1 MGRERVAPLL
11 PIKESHMSR
20 LVPAL
25 LALALVGCPLARAQ
39 PLPAA
44 AGVGSDDDPLN
55 SRERA
60 RRLRQ
65 AQQADPRQLIQEL
78 RNEANSAFAERM
90 RRVEGGTDTPDALLD
105 ESGRVL
111 AAERAAGRGR
121 DEGLAALG
129 RYWARLR
136 EVEQMTW
143 ERVEAGIKRFTA
155 ADYWAVRGQRLLAE
169 SRLIQELGGAA
180 AAGAGAFR
188 TAGDEDDPLASRLT
202 ARARFEAARAT
213 PAGPARAALDA
224 ARREYEFLV
233 RRIMGGTE
241 TPDVIHPIMARRVA
255 AEGVLGQ
262 GPGDYLGSLEGLW
275 YAAWFNE
282 LLILQR
288 IAFGIKNFGPAEYY
302 AAHDAR
308 LETEIRIVEARR
320 QAGRTLP
327 LRGGLQDP
335 FAEVEHPL
343 DTRDVAQAKSAAAR
357 ADVRQL
363 NETRRDVLRAAYAY
377 RITQL
382 WAGGEVPDAASAVSR
397 RLLGAELAL
406 ATRHGERLAAL
417 EQHCARA
424 GEIEDLTR
432 ERVGKGIRTFTQV
445 DYHDTRFERI
455 QAELW
460 LAEARAAK
468 E

>member
-1 MGRERVAPLL
+1 
-11 PIKESHMSR
+11 MSR

-25 LALALVGCPLARAQ
+25 LALALVACPFARAQ
-39 PLPAA
+39 PLL
-44 AGVGSDDDPLN
+44 DDDPLD

-65 AQQADPRQLIQEL
+65 ARQADPQQLTQTL
-78 RNEANSAFAERM
+78 RNEANSAIAQRM
-90 RRVEGGTDTPDALLD
+90 QRVKGGTDTPDAVID
-105 ESGRVL
+105 ELNRAL
-111 AAERAAGRGR
+111 AADRAAGRGR

-143 ERVEAGIKRFTA
+143 ERVEAGIMRFTA

-180 AAGAGAFR
+180 APGAGAFR

-202 ARARFEAARAT
+202 ARARFEAARAA
-213 PAGPARAALDA
+213 PEGPARAALDD

-262 GPGDYLGSLEGLW
+262 GPGDYLASLEGLW
-275 YAAWFNE
+275 YVAWFNE
-282 LLILQR
+282 RLTLQR
-288 IAFGIKNFGPAEYY
+288 IAFGIKNFTQAEYY
-302 AAHDAR
+302 ATRDAR
-308 LETEIRIVEARR
+308 LETEIWLVEARR

-343 DTRDVAQAKSAAAR
+343 ETRDVARAKSAAAR
-357 ADVRQL
+357 ADVRKL
-363 NETRRDVLRAAYAY
+363 NEMRREVLRAAYAV
-377 RITQL
+377 RIQRAWSGTD
-382 WAGGEVPDAASAVSR
+382 APDAVSVVSR
-397 RLLGAELAL
+397 RLLTAELAL
-406 ATRHGERLAAL
+406 ATSRGERLAAL
-417 EQHCARA
+417 EQHLARA
-424 GEIEDLTR
+424 AEIEEITR
-432 ERVGKGIRTFTQV
+432 KHVEEGIRTFTTLNS
-445 DYHDTRFERI
+445 HDTRFERI

-460 LAEARAAK
+460 LAEAHAAK
-468 E
+468 D

>member
-1 MGRERVAPLL
+1 
-11 PIKESHMSR
+11 MSR

-25 LALALVGCPLARAQ
+25 FALALVACPFARAQ
-39 PLPAA
+39 PLL
-44 AGVGSDDDPLN
+44 DDDPLD

-65 AQQADPRQLIQEL
+65 ARQADPQKLTQAL
-78 RNEANSAFAERM
+78 RDEANSAFAQRM
-90 RRVEGGTDTPDALLD
+90 QRAKWGTDTADAVID
-105 ESGRVL
+105 ELNRVL
-111 AAERAAGRGR
+111 AADRAAGRGR
-121 DEGLAALG
+121 DEGIAALG
-129 RYWARLR
+129 HYWARLR

-143 ERVEAGIKRFTA
+143 ERVEAGIKTSTA

-180 AAGAGAFR
+180 APGAGAFR
-188 TAGDEDDPLASRLT
+188 TAGDEDDPLASRQT
-202 ARARFEAARAT
+202 ARARFEVARAT

-241 TPDVIHPIMARRVA
+241 TPDVIHAILARRVA

-275 YAAWFNE
+275 YAASFNE
-282 LLILQR
+282 RLILQR
-288 IAFGIKNFGPAEYY
+288 IAFGIKNFTQGEYY
-302 AAHDAR
+302 AARDAR

-377 RITQL
+377 RITRL
-382 WAGGEVPDAASAVSR
+382 WAGTEVPDAASAVSR
-397 RLLGAELAL
+397 RLVGVELAL
-406 ATRHGERLAAL
+406 ATRRGERLAAL

-424 GEIEDLTR
+424 AEIEDFTR
-432 ERVGKGIRTFTQV
+432 DRVEQGIRTFTSV
-445 DYHDTRFERI
+445 DYHDMRFERI

-468 E
+468 D